1 MSTSLTKVT
10 KTSSTKDLLSEWYLI
25 DARGK
30 VLGRLASRAAK
41 ILIGKSKPSF
51 SPGQDHGDHV
61 VILNAKDV
69 AVTGR
74 KEAKQ
79 YFRHSGYPGGVK
91 ITNLSQLRRDN
102 PERII
107 EEAISGMLPKSRL
120 RSRMLKRLHV
130 VAGSEQNYADKNLK
144 EVKLG

>member
-1 MSTSLTKVT
+1 MSQSLTRLT
-10 KTSSTKDLLSEWYLI
+10 KTSPTKNLLSEWYLI

-30 VLGRLASRAAK
+30 ILGRLASRTAK
-41 ILIGKSKPSF
+41 ILIGKSKTTY

-74 KEAKQ
+74 KESKQ

-91 ITNLSQLRRDN
+91 ITNLAKLRRDN

-107 EEAISGMLPKSRL
+107 QEAVSGMLPKSRL
-120 RSRMLKRLHV
+120 RSRMLKRLHISS
-130 VAGSEQNYADKNLK
+130 GPEQNYSDKNLK